1 MLEELHIRNYA
12 LIDTLSI
19 HFTGGLTILSGETGA
34 GKSILVG
41 ALGMVLGAKANA
53 DVIRT
58 GAEEAEVTAVIRI
71 TGNRDAEE
79 WVRQRDISTDDG
91 SVFLRRILRR
101 NGRGASYIQ
110 NVPVTLSDLQ
120 EFTALLVDL
129 HGQHEH
135 QSLFHEENHRKFLDR
150 FAGISDRVEAFYA
163 QFQELAHLRKKRE
176 ELGRLEKE
184 RLREL
189 EYLRFAVE
197 EIEQAKLREE
207 EEEELSQEK
216 RILLSH
222 EKLVKT
228 LNEVIGELS
237 AGREGVALGI
247 RRSLNLLQ
255 SLVPI
260 DPSLETYQ
268 KRLETAYYELQDIVE
283 SLKINAEK
291 RVFHPDRLEKI
302 EERLGTIY
310 RLEKKYG
317 PSLKDVLQFKEQ
329 SMERIRE
336 LESTT
341 AEMES
346 LEHKISET
354 EKQLLNEAAQ
364 ISEIRKREATR
375 LQGLITE
382 ALARLGMKKIRFE
395 VFLSRKESS
404 PGVILCGP
412 YGYDGVSF
420 LISPNPGEPLKPL
433 KEIASGGEVSRIM
446 LAIKT
451 VLAEADS
458 IGCLIFDEVDAGI
471 GGETALVV
479 GEYLYNLSRSKQVLV
494 ITHLASLA
502 ARGDQHFRVEKIV
515 EGERTRTD
523 IKSIKDE
530 ERIKEI
536 ARMLSGEP
544 EGKLSLIHAKDLL
557 MKYSKGHKP

>member
-19 HFTGGLTILSGETGA
+19 RFTKGLTILSGETGA

-41 ALGMVLGAKANA
+41 ALGMVLGAKVTG

-58 GAEEAEVTAVIRI
+58 GTEEAEVTAVIRI
-71 TGNRDAEE
+71 EGNGEAEE
-79 WVRQRDISTDDG
+79 WLKQRDIADEDG
-91 SVFLRRILRR
+91 SIILRRILRR

-110 NVPVTLSDLQ
+110 HVPVTLGDLQ
-120 EFTALLVDL
+120 EFTSLVVDL

-150 FAGISDRVEAFYA
+150 FAGISDRVEAFYTK
-163 QFQELAHLRKKRE
+163 FQELAYLRKKRE
-176 ELGRLEKE
+176 ELGKTEKE

-197 EIEQAKLREE
+197 EIEKANLREE
-207 EEEELSQEK
+207 EEEELSREK
-216 RILLSH
+216 KILLSH

-237 AGREGVALGI
+237 TGREGVVGSI
-247 RRSLNLLQ
+247 RRSQNLLQ

-260 DPSLETYQ
+260 DPSLEMYQ
-268 KRLETAYYELQDIVE
+268 KRLETVYYELLDIVE
-283 SLKINAEK
+283 SLKSNAEK
-291 RVFHPDRLEKI
+291 RVFHPERLEKI
-302 EERLGTIY
+302 EERLGTLY
-310 RLEKKYG
+310 KLEKKYG
-317 PSLKDVLQFKEQ
+317 PALKDVFQFKQ
-329 SMERIRE
+329 KSMERIRE
-336 LESTT
+336 LETT
-341 AEMES
+341 TVEMEELDQTIADREKRL
-346 LEHKISET
+346 LE
-354 EKQLLNEAAQ
+354 EAGQ
-364 ISEIRKREATR
+364 ISEIRKKEASR

-382 ALARLGMKKIRFE
+382 ALKRLGMQKIRFE
-395 VFLSRKESS
+395 VSLSRRESS
-404 PGVILCGP
+404 PGVVLCGP
-412 YGYDGVSF
+412 YGYDAISF

-471 GGETALVV
+471 GGEAAVVV
-479 GEYLYNLSRSKQVLV
+479 GDYLQNLSRSKQVLV

-515 EGERTRTD
+515 EGNRTRTD

-544 EGKLSLIHAKDLL
+544 EGKVSLIHAEELL
-557 MKYSKGHKP
+557 MKYRRG

>member
-12 LIDTLSI
+12 LIDTLTV
-19 HFTGGLTILSGETGA
+19 HFTEGLTILSGETGA

-41 ALGMVLGAKANA
+41 ALGMVLGAKVSS

-58 GAEEAEVTAVIRI
+58 GAEEAEVTAIIRI

-79 WVRQRDISTDDG
+79 WLRQKEISPDEG
-91 SVFLRRILRR
+91 SIILRRILRK
-101 NGRGASYIQ
+101 NGRTASYIQ
-110 NVPVTLSDLQ
+110 NVPVTVGDLQ
-120 EFTALLVDL
+120 EFTSFLVDL

-135 QSLFHEENHRKFLDR
+135 QSLFHEENHRRFLDR
-150 FAGISDRVEAFYA
+150 FAGISDRVEAFYTK
-163 QFQELAHLRKKRE
+163 FQELAQLRKKKD
-176 ELGRLEKE
+176 ELTRTEKE

-216 RILLSH
+216 KILLSH

-228 LNEVIGELS
+228 LNEVISELS

-247 RRSLNLLQ
+247 RRGLNLLQ

-260 DPSLETYQ
+260 DGSLEAYQ
-268 KRLETAYYELQDIVE
+268 KRLEAVYYELLDIAE
-283 SLKINAEK
+283 SLKANAEK
-291 RVFHPDRLEKI
+291 RVFHPERLEKI
-302 EERLGTIY
+302 EERLGILY
-310 RLEKKYG
+310 KLEKKYG
-317 PSLKDVLQFKEQ
+317 PTLKDVFRFKEKAA
-329 SMERIRE
+329 ERIRE
-336 LESTT
+336 LEATT
-341 AEMES
+341 SEMES
-346 LEHKISET
+346 IDRAVSDT
-354 EKQLLNEAAQ
+354 EKQLLEEADKISELRKQEAA
-364 ISEIRKREATR
+364 R
-375 LQGLITE
+375 LQNLITE
-382 ALARLGMKKIRFE
+382 ALIRLGMKKIRFE
-395 VFLSRKESS
+395 VSLSRKESS

-412 YGYDGVSF
+412 YGYDAVSF

-433 KEIASGGEVSRIM
+433 KDIASGGEVSRIM

-471 GGETALVV
+471 GGEAAVVV
-479 GEYLYNLSRSKQVLV
+479 GDYLHNLSRSKQVLV

-502 ARGDQHFRVEKIV
+502 ARGDQHFRVMKVV

-530 ERIKEI
+530 ERIREI

-544 EGKLSLIHAKDLL
+544 EGKVSLIHAEELL
-557 MKYSKGHKP
+557 MKYNRG

>member
-19 HFTGGLTILSGETGA
+19 RFTKGLTILSGETGA

-41 ALGMVLGAKANA
+41 ALGMVLGAKVTG

-58 GAEEAEVTAVIRI
+58 GTEEAEVTAVIRI
-71 TGNRDAEE
+71 EGNGEAEE
-79 WVRQRDISTDDG
+79 WLKQRDIADEDG
-91 SVFLRRILRR
+91 SIILRRILRR

-110 NVPVTLSDLQ
+110 NVPVTLGDLQ
-120 EFTALLVDL
+120 EFTSLVVDL

-150 FAGISDRVEAFYA
+150 FAGISDRVEAFYTK
-163 QFQELAHLRKKRE
+163 FQELAYLRKKRE
-176 ELGRLEKE
+176 ELGKTEKE

-197 EIEQAKLREE
+197 EIEKANLREE
-207 EEEELSQEK
+207 EEEELSREK
-216 RILLSH
+216 KILLSH

-237 AGREGVALGI
+237 TGREGVVGSI
-247 RRSLNLLQ
+247 RRSQNLLQ

-260 DPSLETYQ
+260 DPSLEMYQ
-268 KRLETAYYELQDIVE
+268 KRLETVYYELLDIVE
-283 SLKINAEK
+283 SLKSNAEK
-291 RVFHPDRLEKI
+291 RVFHPERLEKI
-302 EERLGTIY
+302 EERLGTLY
-310 RLEKKYG
+310 KLEKKYG
-317 PSLKDVLQFKEQ
+317 PALKDVFQFKQ
-329 SMERIRE
+329 KSMERIRE
-336 LESTT
+336 LETT
-341 AEMES
+341 TVEMEELDQTIADREKRL
-346 LEHKISET
+346 LE
-354 EKQLLNEAAQ
+354 EAGQ
-364 ISEIRKREATR
+364 ISEIRKKEASR

-382 ALARLGMKKIRFE
+382 ALKRLGMQKIRFE
-395 VFLSRKESS
+395 VSLSRRESS
-404 PGVILCGP
+404 PGVVLCGP
-412 YGYDGVSF
+412 YGYDAISF

-471 GGETALVV
+471 GGEAAVVV
-479 GEYLYNLSRSKQVLV
+479 GDYLQNLSRSKQVLV

-515 EGERTRTD
+515 EGNRTRTD

-544 EGKLSLIHAKDLL
+544 EGKVSLIHAEELL
-557 MKYSKGHKP
+557 MKYRRG

>member
-19 HFTGGLTILSGETGA
+19 RFTKGLTILSGETGA

-41 ALGMVLGAKANA
+41 ALGMVLGTKVTG

-58 GAEEAEVTAVIRI
+58 GTEEAEVTAVIRI
-71 TGNRDAEE
+71 EGNGEAEE
-79 WVRQRDISTDDG
+79 WLKQRDIADEDG
-91 SVFLRRILRR
+91 SIILRRILRR

-110 NVPVTLSDLQ
+110 NVPVTLGDLQ
-120 EFTALLVDL
+120 EFTSLVVDL

-150 FAGISDRVEAFYA
+150 FAGISDRVEAFYTK
-163 QFQELAHLRKKRE
+163 FQELAYLRKKRE
-176 ELGRLEKE
+176 ELGKTEKE

-197 EIEQAKLREE
+197 EIEKANLREE
-207 EEEELSQEK
+207 EEEELSREK
-216 RILLSH
+216 KILLSH

-237 AGREGVALGI
+237 TGREGVVGSI
-247 RRSLNLLQ
+247 RRSQNLLQ

-260 DPSLETYQ
+260 DPSLEMYQ
-268 KRLETAYYELQDIVE
+268 KRLETVYYELLDIVE
-283 SLKINAEK
+283 SLKSNAEK
-291 RVFHPDRLEKI
+291 RVFHPERLEKI
-302 EERLGTIY
+302 EERLGTLY
-310 RLEKKYG
+310 KLEKKYG
-317 PSLKDVLQFKEQ
+317 PALKDVFQFKQ
-329 SMERIRE
+329 KSMERIRE
-336 LESTT
+336 LETT
-341 AEMES
+341 TVEMEELDQTIADREKRL
-346 LEHKISET
+346 LE
-354 EKQLLNEAAQ
+354 EAGQ
-364 ISEIRKREATR
+364 ISEIRKKEASR

-382 ALARLGMKKIRFE
+382 ALKRLGMQKIRFE
-395 VFLSRKESS
+395 VSLSRRESS
-404 PGVILCGP
+404 PGVVLCGP
-412 YGYDGVSF
+412 YGYDAISF

-471 GGETALVV
+471 GGEAAVVV
-479 GEYLYNLSRSKQVLV
+479 GDYLQNLSRSKQVLV

-515 EGERTRTD
+515 EGNRTRTD

-544 EGKLSLIHAKDLL
+544 EGKVSLIHAEELL
-557 MKYSKGHKP
+557 MKYRRG

>member
-19 HFTGGLTILSGETGA
+19 RFTKGLTILSGETGA

-41 ALGMVLGAKANA
+41 ALGIVLGAKVTG

-58 GAEEAEVTAVIRI
+58 GAEEAEVTAIIR
-71 TGNRDAEE
+71 TEGNREAEE
-79 WVRQRDISTDDG
+79 WLKQKDISDEEG
-91 SVFLRRILRR
+91 SIILRRILRR

-110 NVPVTLSDLQ
+110 HVPVTLGDLQ
-120 EFTALLVDL
+120 EFTSLLVDL

-150 FAGISDRVEAFYA
+150 FAGISDRVEAFSTR
-163 QFQELAHLRKKRE
+163 FQELAYLRKKRE
-176 ELGRLEKE
+176 ELGKTEKE

-189 EYLRFAVE
+189 DYLRFAVE
-197 EIEQAKLREE
+197 EIDKANLREE
-207 EEEELSQEK
+207 EEEELSREK
-216 RILLSH
+216 KILLSH

-237 AGREGVALGI
+237 TGREGVVGSI
-247 RRSLNLLQ
+247 RRSQNLLL
-255 SLVPI
+255 SLVSI
-260 DPSLETYQ
+260 DPSLEMYQ
-268 KRLETAYYELQDIVE
+268 KRLETVYYELLDIVE
-283 SLKINAEK
+283 SLKSNAEK
-291 RVFHPDRLEKI
+291 RVFHPERLEKI
-302 EERLGTIY
+302 EERLGALY
-310 RLEKKYG
+310 KLEKKYG
-317 PSLKDVLQFKEQ
+317 PTLKDVFQFKEK
-329 SMERIRE
+329 SVERIRE

-341 AEMES
+341 VEMEE
-346 LEHKISET
+346 LDQTIADT
-354 EKQLLNEAAQ
+354 EKQLLEEAGQ
-364 ISEIRKREATR
+364 ISEIRKKEASR
-375 LQGLITE
+375 LQDLITE
-382 ALARLGMKKIRFE
+382 ALKRLGMKKIRFE
-395 VFLSRKESS
+395 VSLNRRESN

-412 YGYDGVSF
+412 YGYDAISF

-446 LAIKT
+446 LGIKT

-471 GGETALVV
+471 GGEAAVVV
-479 GEYLYNLSRSKQVLV
+479 GDYLQNLSRSKQVLV

-515 EGERTRTD
+515 EGNRTRTD

-530 ERIKEI
+530 ERIREI

-544 EGKLSLIHAKDLL
+544 EGKVSLIHAEELL
-557 MKYSKGHKP
+557 MKYRRE

>member
-19 HFTGGLTILSGETGA
+19 RFTKGLTILSGETGA

-41 ALGMVLGAKANA
+41 ALGMVLGAKVTG

-58 GAEEAEVTAVIRI
+58 GTEEAEVTAVIRI
-71 TGNRDAEE
+71 ESNGEAEE
-79 WVRQRDISTDDG
+79 WLKQRDIADEDG
-91 SVFLRRILRR
+91 SIILRRILRR

-110 NVPVTLSDLQ
+110 NVPVTLGDLQ
-120 EFTALLVDL
+120 EFTSLVVDL

-150 FAGISDRVEAFYA
+150 FAGISDRVEAFYTK
-163 QFQELAHLRKKRE
+163 FQELAYLRKKRE
-176 ELGRLEKE
+176 ELGKTEKE

-197 EIEQAKLREE
+197 EIEKANLREE
-207 EEEELSQEK
+207 EEEELSREK
-216 RILLSH
+216 KILLSH

-237 AGREGVALGI
+237 TGREGVVGSI
-247 RRSLNLLQ
+247 RRSQNLLQ

-260 DPSLETYQ
+260 DPSLEMYQ
-268 KRLETAYYELQDIVE
+268 KRLETVYYELLDIVE
-283 SLKINAEK
+283 SLKSNAEK
-291 RVFHPDRLEKI
+291 RVFHPERLEKI
-302 EERLGTIY
+302 EERLGALY
-310 RLEKKYG
+310 KLEKKYG
-317 PSLKDVLQFKEQ
+317 PALKDVFQFKQ
-329 SMERIRE
+329 KSMERIRE
-336 LESTT
+336 LETT
-341 AEMES
+341 TVEMEELDQTIADREKRL
-346 LEHKISET
+346 LE
-354 EKQLLNEAAQ
+354 EAGQ
-364 ISEIRKREATR
+364 ISEIRKKEASR

-382 ALARLGMKKIRFE
+382 ALKRLGMQKIRFE
-395 VFLSRKESS
+395 VSLSRRESS
-404 PGVILCGP
+404 PGVVLCGP
-412 YGYDGVSF
+412 YGYDAISF

-471 GGETALVV
+471 GGEAAVVV
-479 GEYLYNLSRSKQVLV
+479 GDYLQNLSRSKQVLV

-515 EGERTRTD
+515 EGNRTRTD

-544 EGKLSLIHAKDLL
+544 EGKVSLIHAEELL
-557 MKYSKGHKP
+557 MKYRRG

>member
-19 HFTGGLTILSGETGA
+19 RFTKGLTILSGETGA

-41 ALGMVLGAKANA
+41 ALGMVLGAKVTG

-58 GAEEAEVTAVIRI
+58 GTEEAEVTAIIRI
-71 TGNRDAEE
+71 EGNGEAEE
-79 WVRQRDISTDDG
+79 WLKQRDIADEDG
-91 SVFLRRILRR
+91 SIILRRILRR

-110 NVPVTLSDLQ
+110 HVPVTLGDLQ
-120 EFTALLVDL
+120 EFTSLVVDL

-150 FAGISDRVEAFYA
+150 FAGISDRVEAFYTK
-163 QFQELAHLRKKRE
+163 FQELAYLRKKRE
-176 ELGRLEKE
+176 ELGKTEKE

-197 EIEQAKLREE
+197 EIEKANLREE
-207 EEEELSQEK
+207 EEEELSREK
-216 RILLSH
+216 KILLSH

-237 AGREGVALGI
+237 TGREGVVGSI
-247 RRSLNLLQ
+247 RRSQNLLQ

-260 DPSLETYQ
+260 DPSLEMYQ
-268 KRLETAYYELQDIVE
+268 KRLETVYYELLDIVE
-283 SLKINAEK
+283 SLKSNAEK
-291 RVFHPDRLEKI
+291 RVFHPERLEKI
-302 EERLGTIY
+302 EERLGTLY
-310 RLEKKYG
+310 KLEKKYG
-317 PSLKDVLQFKEQ
+317 PALKDVFQFKQ
-329 SMERIRE
+329 KSMERIRE
-336 LESTT
+336 LETT
-341 AEMES
+341 TVEMEELDQTIADREKRL
-346 LEHKISET
+346 LE
-354 EKQLLNEAAQ
+354 EAGQ
-364 ISEIRKREATR
+364 ISEIRKKEASR

-382 ALARLGMKKIRFE
+382 ALKQLGMQKIRFE
-395 VFLSRKESS
+395 VSLSRRESS
-404 PGVILCGP
+404 PGVVLCGP
-412 YGYDGVSF
+412 YGYDAISF

-471 GGETALVV
+471 GGEAAVVV
-479 GEYLYNLSRSKQVLV
+479 GDYLQNLSRSKQVLV

-515 EGERTRTD
+515 EGNRTRTD

-544 EGKLSLIHAKDLL
+544 EGKVSLIHAEELL
-557 MKYSKGHKP
+557 MKYRRG

>member
-19 HFTGGLTILSGETGA
+19 RFTKGLTILSGETGA

-41 ALGMVLGAKANA
+41 ALGMVLGAKVTG

-58 GAEEAEVTAVIRI
+58 GTEEAEVTAVIRI
-71 TGNRDAEE
+71 EGNGEAEE
-79 WVRQRDISTDDG
+79 WLKQRDIADEDG
-91 SVFLRRILRR
+91 SIILRRILRR

-110 NVPVTLSDLQ
+110 NVPVTLGDLQ
-120 EFTALLVDL
+120 EFTSLVVDL

-150 FAGISDRVEAFYA
+150 FAGISDRVEAFYTK
-163 QFQELAHLRKKRE
+163 FQELAYLRKKRE
-176 ELGRLEKE
+176 ELGKTEKE

-197 EIEQAKLREE
+197 EIEKANLREE
-207 EEEELSQEK
+207 EEEELSREK
-216 RILLSH
+216 KILLSH

-237 AGREGVALGI
+237 TGREGVVGSI
-247 RRSLNLLQ
+247 RRSQNLLQ

-260 DPSLETYQ
+260 DPSLEMYQ
-268 KRLETAYYELQDIVE
+268 KRLETVYYELLDIVE
-283 SLKINAEK
+283 SLKSNAEK
-291 RVFHPDRLEKI
+291 RVFHPERLEKI
-302 EERLGTIY
+302 EERLGALY
-310 RLEKKYG
+310 KLEKKYG
-317 PSLKDVLQFKEQ
+317 PALKDVFQFKQ
-329 SMERIRE
+329 KSMERIRE
-336 LESTT
+336 LETT
-341 AEMES
+341 TVEMEELDQTIADREKRL
-346 LEHKISET
+346 LE
-354 EKQLLNEAAQ
+354 EAGQ
-364 ISEIRKREATR
+364 ISEIRKKEASR

-382 ALARLGMKKIRFE
+382 ALKRLGMQKIRFE
-395 VFLSRKESS
+395 VSLSRRESS
-404 PGVILCGP
+404 PGVVLCGP
-412 YGYDGVSF
+412 YGYDAISF

-471 GGETALVV
+471 GGEAAVVV
-479 GEYLYNLSRSKQVLV
+479 GDYLQNLSRSKQVLV

-515 EGERTRTD
+515 EGNRTRTD

-544 EGKLSLIHAKDLL
+544 EGKVSLIHAEELL
-557 MKYSKGHKP
+557 MKYRRG

>member
-19 HFTGGLTILSGETGA
+19 RFDKGLTILSGETGA

-41 ALGMVLGAKANA
+41 ALGMVLGAKVTV

-58 GAEEAEVTAVIRI
+58 GAEEAEVTAIIR
-71 TGNRDAEE
+71 TEGNREAED
-79 WVRQRDISTDDG
+79 WLKQRDIVEEEG
-91 SVFLRRILRR
+91 SIILRRILRR

-110 NVPVTLSDLQ
+110 HIPVTLGDLQ
-120 EFTALLVDL
+120 EFTSLLVDL

-150 FAGISDRVEAFYA
+150 FAGISDRVEAFYIR
-163 QFQELAHLRKKRE
+163 FQELAYLRKKRD
-176 ELGRLEKE
+176 ELGKSERE

-197 EIEQAKLREE
+197 EIEKANLREE

-216 RILLSH
+216 KILLSH

-228 LNEVIGELS
+228 LNEVISELS
-237 AGREGVALGI
+237 AGREGVVGSI
-247 RRSLNLLQ
+247 RRSQNLLQ

-260 DPSLETYQ
+260 DPSLEMYQ
-268 KRLETAYYELQDIVE
+268 KRLETVYYELLDIVE
-283 SLKINAEK
+283 SLKSNAEK
-291 RVFHPDRLEKI
+291 RVFHPERLEKI
-302 EERLGTIY
+302 EERLGSIY
-310 RLEKKYG
+310 KLEKKYG
-317 PSLKDVLQFKEQ
+317 PTLRDVFHFKEKAV
-329 SMERIRE
+329 ERIRE

-341 AEMES
+341 LEMEG
-346 LEHKISET
+346 LDQIIADT
-354 EKQLLNEAAQ
+354 EKQLLEEAGQ
-364 ISEIRKREATR
+364 ISEVREKEAFR
-375 LQGLITE
+375 LQSLITE
-382 ALARLGMKKIRFE
+382 ALKGLGMKKIRFE
-395 VFLSRKESS
+395 VSMSRRESS
-404 PGVILCGP
+404 PGTILCGP
-412 YGYDGVSF
+412 YGYDAIRF

-458 IGCLIFDEVDAGI
+458 LGCLIFDEVDAGI
-471 GGETALVV
+471 GGEAAVVV
-479 GEYLYNLSRSKQVLV
+479 GDYLQNLSRSKQVLV

-502 ARGDQHFRVEKIV
+502 ARGDQHYQVEKIV
-515 EGERTRTD
+515 DGNRTRTD
-523 IKSIKDE
+523 IKNIKDE
-530 ERIKEI
+530 ERIREI

-544 EGKLSLIHAKDLL
+544 EGKVSLIHAEELL
-557 MKYSKGHKP
+557 MKYRRG